1 MNPGLD
7 LSERTILV
15 TGASAGIG
23 SDTATLLAEVG
34 ARVILTSRDPVRL
47 ESVARKLS
55 GRGHHV
61 EPFDLNQL
69 DAIPAWMK
77 TIAAKVGELHGLVHC
92 AGVRQTMPL
101 RGLTAKSAE
110 DVMRINIVAAMM
122 LAKGFRQK
130 GVRAGEGSLVFISSV
145 MGLTGAPACAAYC
158 ASKGAVI
165 AMTRALALEL
175 ACEKIRCNCVAPAFV
190 RTEMLEEL
198 AAVTGPDKMA
208 AVEACHPMG
217 FGEPRDVSNAIAFLL
232 SPMSRWTTGTTMT
245 VDGGY
250 TAQ

>member
-1 MNPGLD
+1 MSQGFD
-7 LSERTILV
+7 LSGRKIVV

-23 SDTATLLAEVG
+23 SDTAILLAELG
-34 ARVILTSRDPVRL
+34 ASVILVGRDSARL
-47 ESVARKLS
+47 KGVAGKLAGS
-55 GRGHHV
+55 GHHV

-77 TIAAKVGELHGLVHC
+77 IIAAKAGELHGLVHC

-110 DVMRINIVAAMM
+110 DVMRINVVAAMM

-130 GVRAGEGSLVFISSV
+130 GVRAGDASLVFVSSV
-145 MGLTGAPACAAYC
+145 MGLIGAPACAAYC

-165 AMTRALALEL
+165 AMTKAIALEL
-175 ACEKIRCNCVAPAFV
+175 TSENIRCNCVAPAFV
-190 RTEMLEEL
+190 RTEMLDEL
-198 AAVTGPDKMA
+198 AAATGPDRMA
-208 AVEACHPMG
+208 AVEACHPLG
-217 FGEPRDVSNAIAFLL
+217 FGEPRDVSNAIAYLL
-232 SPMSRWTTGTTMT
+232 SPMSRWITGTTMT